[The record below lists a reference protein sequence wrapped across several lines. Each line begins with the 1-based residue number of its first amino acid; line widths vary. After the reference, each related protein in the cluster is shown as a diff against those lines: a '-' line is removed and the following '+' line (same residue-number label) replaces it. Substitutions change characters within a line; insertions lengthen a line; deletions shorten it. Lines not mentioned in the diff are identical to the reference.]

1 MRVSIFIILNSYQKP
16 LIPIS
21 LPLVPN
27 SRMKLNWAQM
37 VYLIYNMLRVLKPAL
52 FYSYRFAWGNEWLGL
67 QYWQRQCQRSSF
79 GSEKSVWH
87 CRSPYYGLEGISHCW
102 FRSYL
107 DNPKQK
113 CSVNGSLF
121 LIYINDLPN
130 CLSISKPQMYA
141 DDTHLTFASNCVDT
155 INEVLNCDLAK
166 VNEWLIVN
174 KLTLNASKTEFMLIR
189 SRQRLSTFDKSPSLS
204 IDDK

>member
-1 MRVSIFIILNSYQKP
+1 
-16 LIPIS
+16 
-21 LPLVPN
+21 
-27 SRMKLNWAQM
+27 
-37 VYLIYNMLRVLKPAL
+37 
-52 FYSYRFAWGNEWLGL
+52 
-67 QYWQRQCQRSSF
+67 
-79 GSEKSVWH
+79 
-87 CRSPYYGLEGISHCW
+87 
-102 FRSYL
+102 
-107 DNPKQK
+107 
-113 CSVNGSLF
+113 
-121 LIYINDLPN
+121 
-130 CLSISKPQMYA
+130 MYT